1 MKDNTFELPSD
12 YRRCVPCHKVI
23 YPLRSMALAAA
34 LTQRQTY
41 GLYLDEYRCPHS
53 PLNGW
58 HLRDIKKR
66 YEKVKNQ
73 IGPEVGEL
81 LEKIKRLDV
90 LTPKDANKPSKR
102 KVRRGTL
109 EDALRKLPQSKQKP
123 VGRRGTLRRAQ
134 RDHREDGEARDS
146 GTRGTAVR
154 NELRR
159 RAERARLREELRKE
173 KEDGI

>member
-1 MKDNTFELPSD
+1 
-12 YRRCVPCHKVI
+12 
-23 YPLRSMALAAA
+23 MALASA
-34 LTQRQTY
+34 LTQRQAH

-58 HLRDIKKR
+58 HLRDLKKR

-73 IGPEVGEL
+73 LGPEADEL

-90 LTPKDANKPSKR
+90 LAPKDANKPSKR
-102 KVRRGTL
+102 KVRRSPL
-109 EDALRKLPQSKQKP
+109 ENALRKLPPSQQKP
-123 VGRRGTLRRAQ
+123 VGRRGTLRRAE
-134 RDHREDGEARDS
+134 RDHRKDDETRDR
-146 GTRGTAVR
+146 GTRGTAVN

-173 KEDGI
+173 KDG